1 MSSFHERIIGAAKLD
16 IHIFEEVEN
25 DFSALSQAMIVV
37 VLSSLAGSIGLLGRG
52 GESFS
57 IIAGTVAN
65 LVVWFLW
72 AWITYLI
79 GTRILPMPQTHADL
93 GQLLRTTGFAAA
105 PGILKIFGVLPIV
118 GTPLLI
124 LVGFWMLAAFVL
136 AVRQALDY
144 TNTFRAVGVC
154 LIGWIPYMA
163 IVSILNRII

>member
-25 DFSALSQAMIVV
+25 DFSALGQAMIVV

-93 GQLLRTTGFAAA
+93 
-105 PGILKIFGVLPIV
+105 
-118 GTPLLI
+118 
-124 LVGFWMLAAFVL
+124 
-136 AVRQALDY
+136 
-144 TNTFRAVGVC
+144 
-154 LIGWIPYMA
+154 
-163 IVSILNRII
+163 